1 MYYRYEVYDKQGC
14 VGGLFRGSAYPLNAL
29 FDLDKEDFTKLNM
42 VLDNLFDN
50 DWLISPKLP
59 DGTQA
64 DFYFTDI
71 GNEKIEPYLIDINKL
86 MKKVGYR
93 VMSKN
98 IDKCNDD
105 IVYSDENQIAIIR
118 R

>member
-1 MYYRYEVYDKQGC
+1 MWEKIDYTMLQSYLKGYDKGA
-14 VGGLFRGSAYPLNAL
+14 FY
-29 FDLDKEDFTKLNM
+29 
-42 VLDNLFDN
+42 VLL
-50 DWLISPKLP
+50 
-59 DGTQA
+59 
-64 DFYFTDI
+64 TDI